1 MAEKKYKYMKVKE
14 RKALPKVALS
24 AAAVLGVAA
33 FGANAHADSATS
45 TASDIKAVT
54 NLDTLALNSEENMV
68 EAGDNGQ
75 LESSETENST
85 DSTDPTNPTD
95 PTDPTNPTDPTEP
108 EKPVNPEKPK
118 PEKPK
123 PEKPKPEKPKPSQPK
138 PSTPKPSTPA
148 PTPAPAPSAPNYNYV
163 APVYSGAN
171 YTAQD
176 AVTTYKQASTDGDLK
191 FNKTNIAVPPLT
203 KINTTTAEDF
213 IKSIAPRISQLAGQ
227 NNLYASLII
236 AQAILESGYGH
247 SNVAAIYHNLFNI
260 IGAFNGQSVTISSG
274 TYRAYENFDQ
284 SLVDYINLM
293 LHGTT
298 WNSKIYAGSWKV
310 NSASVEDAARSLQG
324 IFATDPE
331 YAAKLIQIIKE
342 YNLTQY
348 DDIENLSE
356 EFKNLDAPASPLL
369 EAMPSDLKFPEYD
382 GKQYPGAS
390 SYAWGN
396 CTQYVYN
403 RIFQLG
409 GKIGQFMGNGGV
421 WGSSGAAQ
429 GYYTTTIPQVGY
441 AVSFPPGVAGASA
454 EYGHVAFVEKVNKD
468 GSILVSE
475 MNVKGLNVV
484 NYRTISASDASLS
497 TYIQP
502 QK

>member
-1 MAEKKYKYMKVKE
+1 MKVKE
-14 RKALPKVALS
+14 RKALPKLTLS

-33 FGANAHADSATS
+33 FGATVHAENLATS
-45 TASDIKAVT
+45 DVKDISTADTDLSVESDVVET
-54 NLDTLALNSEENMV
+54 VNVDYTLGN
-68 EAGDNGQ
+68 Q
-75 LESSETENST
+75 LEDTNDSETNNNHQGET
-85 DSTDPTNPTD
+85 ETPEEPEEPTEPEL
-95 PTDPTNPTDPTEP
+95 PIEP
-108 EKPVNPEKPK
+108 EKPVEPETPEEPGDSEKPVEPEKSK
-118 PEKPK
+118 PET
-123 PEKPKPEKPKPSQPK
+123 EKPTPS
-138 PSTPKPSTPA
+138 KPSTPA
-148 PTPAPAPSAPNYNYV
+148 PTTPAPNYNNS
-163 APVYSGAN
+163 APAYSDSS
-171 YTAQD
+171 YTTQD
-176 AVTTYKQASTDGDLK
+176 AITTYKQANTDDELK
-191 FNKTNIAVPPLT
+191 FNKTDIAVPPLT
-203 KINTTTAEDF
+203 QINNQTAEDF

-227 NNLYASLII
+227 NDLYASLII
-236 AQAILESGYGH
+236 AQAILESGYGR
-247 SNVAAIYHNLFNI
+247 SNVASIYHNLFNI

-274 TYRAYENFDQ
+274 TYRAYDTYDQ

-298 WNSKIYAGSWKV
+298 WNNKIYAGSWKT
-310 NSASVEDAARSLQG
+310 NSENVTEAAWSLQG

-348 DDIENLSE
+348 DNVENLSD

-369 EAMPSDLKFPEYD
+369 EAMPSDLHFPAYD
-382 GKQYPGAS
+382 GIQYPGAD

-409 GKIGQFMGNGGV
+409 GKIGQYMGNGGV
-421 WGSSGAAQ
+421 WGSNAVAQ
-429 GYYTTTIPQVGY
+429 GYFTTTIPQVGY
-441 AVSFPPGVAGASA
+441 AVSFPPGIAGASA

-475 MNVKGLNVV
+475 MNVQGLNVV